1 MSPLSTTTY
10 TVTVSDANGCTSLD
24 AVTVTVET
32 GTDRGRRCDC
42 QRMQRQYGGHE
53 CGRFI
58 DFGRRIGR
66 RVQCCWRRT
75 RFVGHE
81 F

>member
-1 MSPLSTTTY
+1 MAVLR
-10 TVTVSDANGCTSLD
+10 AD
-24 AVTVTVET
+24 AVTVTVEAAPIA
-32 GTDRGRRCDC
+32 
-42 QRMQRQYGGHE
+42 GGGPTASVYSGNTEEH
-53 CGRFI
+53 GASRFI

-75 RFVGHE
+75 RFRRAK